1 MVDSP
6 HNEYPPQRR
15 TWRNKFADAFRGA
28 KRGVRGQSSFFV
40 HFFIAALVVA
50 AALALQATRIEWC
63 VLVVCI
69 TIVMAAEMFNSS
81 LEHMAR
87 AFGDSYDPHIGNA
100 LDIGSAAVLT
110 ASIGAAVVGC
120 VIFLHRLGVLMD
132 W

>member
-1 MVDSP
+1 MVDSTHDEHP
-6 HNEYPPQRR
+6 TRQR

-50 AALALQATRIEWC
+50 AALALEATRIDWC

-69 TIVMAAEMFNSS
+69 TMVMTAEMFNSA
-81 LEHMAR
+81 LEHIAR
-87 AFGDSYDPHIGNA
+87 AIGDDYNPTLGNA

-110 ASIGAAVVGC
+110 ASTGAAVVGC
-120 VIFLHRLGVLMD
+120 VVFLHRLGVLMN